1 MRRLVIVLVSR
12 LLLRYRRS
20 GQIVEIV
27 SHTLLMITKKC
38 PPCHLPVQLSTQ
50 PTVLSGAWLR
60 SLNFGIRIPRF
71 KSLVSKIV
79 YFIQNGPKAG
89 PSEKRKGDIRPQGEA
104 SRRPWAPPLSREVKI
119 SLKPTRTDNA
129 CHLQ

>member
-1 MRRLVIVLVSR
+1 MVIVLVAR

-20 GQIVEIV
+20 GQIVEVV

-38 PPCHLPVQLSTQ
+38 PPPCHLSVQLSTQ

-60 SLNFGIRIPRF
+60 SLDFGIRIPRF

-89 PSEKRKGDIRPQGEA
+89 PSETRKGDIRPQGEA